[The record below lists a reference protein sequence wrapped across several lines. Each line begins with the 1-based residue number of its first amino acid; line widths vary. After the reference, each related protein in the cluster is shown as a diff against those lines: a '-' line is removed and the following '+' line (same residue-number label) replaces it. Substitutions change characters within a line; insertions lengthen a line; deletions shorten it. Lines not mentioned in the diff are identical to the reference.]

1 MLNFSYKAKDKL
13 GRYIEGFKEASD
25 EDDLSRKLKEDGQY
39 LITASLKKSSPK
51 TIKTISASI
60 KKRDLITFTN
70 HLAAAFSA
78 GAPIIQALQD
88 FEKGVRDSAFKKVI
102 RDIGDKVR
110 GGMSLSD
117 AFSEYPRIFSRMYV
131 NVVRVGETAGTIEV
145 LFDNLASFMEWQV
158 KLEGDARKLLTYPAL
173 VLTAISAIIIA
184 LVTFVYPKIAVIF
197 TQASGTKGSGT
208 QMPKMTM
215 LVLSLSNLIR
225 NHWPFLVLIVLA
237 IGISYSLLKMYP
249 GGELFIDSLKLRIP
263 LIGEFLKKIAIS
275 RFVNYLEVLQRAGI
289 DLPQSL
295 QVAGESVGNRVL
307 MMKIL
312 KAREKV
318 IAGRSLSESLLETGF
333 FPDLIIRMIM
343 VGETSGNIE
352 DNLHKVCQYYER
364 EIPTVIQRTFAV
376 IEPLMILCLAGAVLF
391 IALSMYL
398 PIYKL
403 YGTLSAK

>member
-60 KKRDLITFTN
+60 KKRDLITFTDY
-70 HLAAAFSA
+70 LVAAFSA

-117 AFSEYPRIFSRMYV
+117 AFSEHPRIFSKMYV

-145 LFDNLASFMEWQV
+145 LFDNLSSFMEWQV

-225 NHWPFLVLIVLA
+225 NHWPFLVFIVLA

-249 GGELFIDSLKLRIP
+249 RGELFIDSLKLRVP

-289 DLPQSL
+289 DLPLSL

-343 VGETSGNIE
+343 IGETSGNIE

-364 EIPTVIQRTFAV
+364 EIPTVVQRTFAV
-376 IEPLMILCLAGAVLF
+376 VEPLMILCLAAAVLF